1 MLCYRR
7 EQKERHEYECVYCYV
22 RGSLK
27 ANKVRK
33 RLQLY
38 INRNSFKPHIITY
51 KPYNTHSYHPVYIMH
66 IKQYTIYN
74 NNTVYAIKQ
83 IHNA

>member
-1 MLCYRR
+1 MC
-7 EQKERHEYECVYCYV
+7 
-22 RGSLK
+22 GSLK
-27 ANKVRK
+27 ANEVRK

-38 INRNSFKPHIITY
+38 INRNSFKPHIITI
-51 KPYNTHSYHPVYIMH
+51 NLIAHSYHPVYIMH

-83 IHNA
+83 IHNAYNHNKA